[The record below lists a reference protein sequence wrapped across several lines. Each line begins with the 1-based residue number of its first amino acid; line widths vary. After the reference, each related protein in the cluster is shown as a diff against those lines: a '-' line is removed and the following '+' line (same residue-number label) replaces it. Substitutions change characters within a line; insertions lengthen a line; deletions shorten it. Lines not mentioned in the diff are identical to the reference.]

1 MSQIPGEK
9 ARLAYL
15 GPCGHPLPNGGRE
28 QFILTE
34 SCVRIRWHGRG
45 VVLQRET
52 ETFIRRKGKGYWQA
66 ETVDAP

>member
-15 GPCGHPLPNGGRE
+15 GPCGHPLPSGGRE

-34 SCVRIRWHGRG
+34 LCQDRMAWQRG
-45 VVLQRET
+45 GSSKGNWNIYQK
-52 ETFIRRKGKGYWQA
+52 KGKGILGQA